1 MTTGTTRKAKHVL
14 LVEDDAAY
22 RMVVL
27 SMLRKAGFTSS
38 FAVDGDNAIQ
48 KLEQEKFD
56 LIIIDY
62 LLPGPNGLEV
72 IQWARDHE
80 INIPALIITNY
91 PSDELNLSDNLIGN
105 TNILPKMAFTPAD
118 MLSIIQQMI
127 EM

>member
-1 MTTGTTRKAKHVL
+1 MTTGKAKHVL